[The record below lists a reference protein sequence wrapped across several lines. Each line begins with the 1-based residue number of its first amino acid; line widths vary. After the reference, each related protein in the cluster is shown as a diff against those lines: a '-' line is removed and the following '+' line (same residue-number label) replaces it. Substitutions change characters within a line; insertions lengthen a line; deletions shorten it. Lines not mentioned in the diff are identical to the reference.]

1 MPETRRSRELPL
13 VIAHRGASAHHPE
26 NTIAAFRGA
35 AEAGADMVEL
45 DVRITA
51 DGALAVHHDAQLGD
65 GQPLAG
71 REGPDQILVS
81 SFDPALAR
89 RVLAR

>member
-1 MPETRRSRELPL
+1 MPETRRSRELRPL
-13 VIAHRGASAHHPE
+13 IAHRGASAHHPE
-26 NTIAAFRGA
+26 NTIAALRGA
-35 AEAGADMVEL
+35 AEAGADIVEL

-65 GQPLAG
+65 GQPLTG
-71 REGPDQILVS
+71 REGQDQIPVS
-81 SFDPALAR
+81 TSDPALAG

>member
-1 MPETRRSRELPL
+1 
-13 VIAHRGASAHHPE
+13 
-26 NTIAAFRGA
+26 
-35 AEAGADMVEL
+35 MVEL

-71 REGPDQILVS
+71 REGRDRILVS
-81 SFDPALAR
+81 TSDPALAGG
-89 RVLAR
+89 VLAR